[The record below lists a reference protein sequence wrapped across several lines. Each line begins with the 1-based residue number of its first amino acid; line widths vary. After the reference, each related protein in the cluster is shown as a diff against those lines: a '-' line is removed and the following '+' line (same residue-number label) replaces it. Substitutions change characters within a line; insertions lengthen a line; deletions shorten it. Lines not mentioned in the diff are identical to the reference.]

1 MVEAIDVLGL
11 LKEEMSTD
19 EIHLKVNAIHRMRTV
34 IASINN
40 SQVIDNLIPYLN
52 SKCYLQENFKFFNKL
67 LIPVLILL
75 ALITGN
81 SREDDE
87 VLFAI
92 AEEIGKVFHLIGDK
106 TIFLPLLEQLAE
118 SDETVVRE
126 EAVKSLTSISK

>member
-1 MVEAIDVLGL
+1 M
-11 LKEEMSTD
+11 
-19 EIHLKVNAIHRMRTV
+19 
-34 IASINN
+34 
-40 SQVIDNLIPYLN
+40 
-52 SKCYLQENFKFFNKL
+52 
-67 LIPVLILL
+67 LILL